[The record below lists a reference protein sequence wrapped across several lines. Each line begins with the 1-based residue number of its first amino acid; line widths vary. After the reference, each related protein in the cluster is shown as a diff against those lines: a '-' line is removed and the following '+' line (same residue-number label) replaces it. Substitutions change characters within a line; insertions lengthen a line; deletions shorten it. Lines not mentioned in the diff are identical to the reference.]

1 VSYQVR
7 GPGNYN
13 LDMVR
18 EEFNCEVTEVEVT
31 LPLECSYVVVGPA
44 KRDVASAAS
53 RIRELAAMAPMDPD
67 VGGGDG
73 DGENGRRLWALG
85 RQGDADVA
93 RVSDYLMRKSS
104 VPVEKGK
111 RKHNWYWYC
120 FEVFMAG
127 VLLRLLWIL
136 KTKTQLLASGAGEG
150 PVYHGT
156 QWVWFVAVAFVV
168 YDVGNSIFICIQACG
183 R

>member
-1 VSYQVR
+1 MRVSWQVR

-18 EEFNCEVTEVEVT
+18 EEFKCEVTEVEVT
-31 LPLECSYVVVGPA
+31 PPLQCSYVVVGPA

-53 RIRELAAMAPMDPD
+53 RIRELAAMAPMDPG
-67 VGGGDG
+67 VGGVG

-93 RVSDYLMRKSS
+93 RVANYLMRKSS

-120 FEVFMAG
+120 FEVFMA
-127 VLLRLLWIL
+127 
-136 KTKTQLLASGAGEG
+136 
-150 PVYHGT
+150 
-156 QWVWFVAVAFVV
+156 FF
-168 YDVGNSIFICIQACG
+168 
-183 R
+183 